1 MNLLGG
7 SLTPRLSAMLAL
19 VTTTASGLAACGQ
32 DLPLAPG
39 CVLRFASVEEG
50 AKAIT
55 VRDDFIRDMSPF
67 DRQVLMRTDRQVSEA
82 DFLSFFAQHVL
93 PWAPGD
99 VERLAPVVA
108 GLSKKLANWKLALPP
123 VVLLVKTDGQECAG
137 AAYCRGAVIVLPT
150 RMLADTARLM
160 SVLPH
165 ELFHVWST
173 HNPTTRQELY
183 RSIGFEL
190 TNKVELPESLRSRKI
205 TNPDAPLNNQFI
217 TLQQDGRQME
227 LMPIL
232 ISKSPRYDAAR
243 GGTLFDYL
251 DFKLML
257 LEGSQGMHR
266 PALAAGQP
274 VLFEPSQVP
283 GFAEQVGRNTKY
295 IIHPEEILADNF
307 VFLLDGRINLPS
319 PRVVESMGR
328 ILQAA
333 ADAR

>member
-1 MNLLGG
+1 MKWFGR
-7 SLTPRLSAMLAL
+7 SFAPRLSATLAL
-19 VTTTASGLAACGQ
+19 ATATASGPTACCQ

-39 CVLRFASVEEG
+39 CLLRFASVEEG
-50 AKAIT
+50 VKAVT

-67 DRQVLMRTDRQVSEA
+67 DRQVLVRTDRPVSEA
-82 DFLSFFAQHVL
+82 ELLSFFAQHVL
-93 PWAPGD
+93 PWAPAD
-99 VERLAPVVA
+99 IERLKPLVA
-108 GLSKKLANWKLALPP
+108 DVSKKLATWKLALPG

-150 RMLADTARLM
+150 RMLADRSRLQ

-173 HNPTTRQELY
+173 HNPPTRQELY
-183 RSIGFEL
+183 RAIGFEL
-190 TNKVELPESLRSRKI
+190 TNKVELPERLQSRKI

-217 TLQQDGRQME
+217 TVEQDGRRME

-232 ISKSPRYDAAR
+232 ISKTPRYDAAR
-243 GGTLFDYL
+243 GGALFDYL

-257 LEGSQGMHR
+257 LDGSQNMHR
-266 PALAAGQP
+266 PALADGQP

-283 GFAEQVGRNTKY
+283 GFSEQVGRNTKY

-307 VFLLDGRINLPS
+307 VFLLNGRINLPS